1 MPQFTQWNVPDPFPN
16 ILYNPAAV
24 DAAIAK
30 TQSELGNLD
39 INRQEL
45 QLRQDAAARDV
56 AFGDYLKQSLP
67 TDGATGTPG
76 TGASVGP
83 LPDAGP
89 DQSRDAAGQASYNFW
104 VGKGLAPHQAAGMA
118 AQEVA
123 ESGGR
128 AHVVGDGGQAFGLYQ
143 HHPDR
148 RALILAKAGI
158 DMNKPDANT
167 QREGAY
173 WELMNAEHG
182 ARQRLFASKDADEAG
197 RAATEFERP
206 DSKRRHIIDAERG
219 RDARRIFMLANPNGA
234 VSVAT
239 ATVDPRAGPRAGL
252 TPPPA
257 MATVAP
263 PTAPG
268 VNPNAEVQIPP
279 ATITGQADD
288 PNTAAVKQASAAL
301 LNMPEPDAA
310 AAYPTVVRELQARGF
325 AMNAPP
331 TYPGHAALQALVGG
345 GDAAAPAVAQTKTA
359 MRLGGTDVADAS
371 GAVVPTAA
379 APAPRPNV
387 ILDESGKPL
396 LAPPPAPN
404 KMMAGTGLPGVTIGL
419 PTNGLAPSVQTAA
432 APAQAQP
439 QAASPQPQ
447 QPPPAPS
454 RVIQRE
460 PLIQSGIFAG
470 LTRTQAATIANT
482 PGVKPAQIMDQIAT
496 ARHQNDV
503 IRQNDATQAAIEQ
516 QQNYERRKAADET
529 QYTRGRQAEID
540 QRSKDEAARHAEELA
555 IKQAAEKRA
564 AAKDEADQKARI
576 KGDAI
581 AAQHENTLLEGTET
595 GETNTAKY
603 ASAYSKFAEGR
614 YNADGSFVKP
624 TMSAYAKPTFIPP
637 GATEVPDYGKQETPG
652 PLPPPAVMTGM
663 QGNVSGIKNIN
674 QVLRELDAHPNSVG
688 MKALQGEWALQYTD
702 PEGIALRAGIAD
714 ILSQT
719 FHDRSGAS
727 VTISESPRLKPFV
740 PAPTDTVAALRTKL
754 ERLRGI
760 YREVLEDNYSVY
772 GPEGTGR
779 SLPVIERTLKQTPK
793 ASDKT
798 DTPTLKPPP
807 KGSTVI
813 IP

>member
-1 MPQFTQWNVPDPFPN
+1 MPQFTQWTLPDPSPN
-16 ILYNPAAV
+16 ILFNPMAV

-30 TQSELGNLD
+30 TQSELGGLD
-39 INRQEL
+39 IERQK
-45 QLRQDAAARDV
+45 
-56 AFGDYLKQSLP
+56 FGLEKAKFDRGVTEGEGYIGGSLSG
-67 TDGATGTPG
+67 TAETAGASGAT
-76 TGASVGP
+76 VGP
-83 LPDAGP
+83 LADAAP

-104 VGKGLAPHQAAGMA
+104 VGKGLAPHMAAGMA
-118 AQEVA
+118 AQEIA

-128 AHVVGDGGQAFGLYQ
+128 PHVVGDGGDAIGLYQ
-143 HHPDR
+143 HHAPR
-148 RALILAKAGI
+148 RQLILAKTGI
-158 DMNKPDANT
+158 DMTKPDANA

-182 ARQRLFASKDADEAG
+182 ARKLLFAAKDADEAG

-206 DSKRRHIIDAERG
+206 DSKRRAIIDAERG
-219 RDARRIFMLANPNGA
+219 RDARRIFQLANPNGA
-234 VSVAT
+234 AGVAT
-239 ATVDPRAGPRAGL
+239 ASVDPRAGPRVGL

-257 MATVAP
+257 VATVAP

-268 VNPNAEVQIPP
+268 VNPNAAVQIPP
-279 ATITGQADD
+279 PAVDPNARVEADD
-288 PNTAAVKQASAAL
+288 PNTAAVKQAATAL

-310 AAYPTVVRELQARGF
+310 AAYPAVVRELQARGF

-331 TYPGHAALQALVGG
+331 TYPGHAALQALVGEG
-345 GDAAAPAVAQTKTA
+345 EEPAPPPVDASRQAA
-359 MRLGGTDVADAS
+359 RLGGTNVA
-371 GAVVPTAA
+371 GPPGVVP
-379 APAPRPNV
+379 
-387 ILDESGKPL
+387 
-396 LAPPPAPN
+396 APPDPAPN
-404 KMMAGTGLPGVTIGL
+404 RMAYGTGLPGVTIGL
-419 PTNGLAPSVQTAA
+419 PTNGLAPSPTAVAPSPVQTAA
-432 APAQAQP
+432 APPTATRPPPEA
-439 QAASPQPQ
+439 
-447 QPPPAPS
+447 PPPAPS
-454 RVIQRE
+454 RAIQRE
-460 PLIQSGIFAG
+460 PLLSNNLTASQQDAARRAIRAG
-470 LTRTQAATIANT
+470 TPLATVQAHVEQWKQENVA
-482 PGVKPAQIMDQIAT
+482 
-496 ARHQNDV
+496 ARHQ
-503 IRQNDATQAAIEQ
+503 DAVDAAAQ
-516 QQNYERRKAADET
+516 QQQDYERRLKADET

-564 AAKDEADQKARI
+564 AAKDEADQKARV

-581 AAQHENTLLEGTET
+581 AAQHENTLLEGTES

-637 GATEVPDYGKQETPG
+637 GATEVPDYGKQDTPG
-652 PLPPPAVMTGM
+652 PLPPPAIMTGM

-719 FHDRSGAS
+719 FHERSGAS

-779 SLPVIERTLKQTPK
+779 SLPIIERTLKQTPK

-798 DTPTLKPPP
+798 DAATVKPPP
-807 KGSTVI
+807 KGSKVI